1 MSTATE
7 LLDRL
12 GADVNALDQI
22 ILGDENVTVTV
33 NGQTKPSISKAILAR
48 FTEYRTVSTS
58 APSGVPRDGEEWI
71 VVD

>member
-12 GADVNALDQI
+12 AQDVNALDQI
-22 ILGDENVTVTV
+22 LLGDENVSVTL
-33 NGQTKPSISKAILAR
+33 NGVAKPSISRAIHTR

>member
-12 GADVNALDQI
+12 GDDINALDQI
-22 ILGDENVTVTV
+22 LLGNENTTVV
-33 NGQTKPSISKAILAR
+33 LNGVTKPSISRALQTR
-48 FTEYRTVSTS
+48 FNEYRTISTQ

>member
-12 GADVNALDQI
+12 GEDVNALDQI
-22 ILGDENVTVTV
+22 LLGDENTTVTL
-33 NGQTKPSISKAILAR
+33 NGVVKPSISKAIRTR
-48 FTEYRTVSTS
+48 FSEYRTVSTS

>member
-22 ILGDENVTVTV
+22 ILGDENTTVTLNRV
-33 NGQTKPSISKAILAR
+33 VKPSISRAIHTR